1 MIENIETRSEVMIV
15 RMSGALE
22 VSLQQTLKD
31 RLMQIAREQNDLVLD
46 FAKVTFI
53 DSSCLGALVA
63 LTKALREDRGD
74 VKLANLSDDVQSIFQ
89 ITRLDK
95 IFEIF
100 ANADQAV
107 ESYYS
112 KS

>member
-1 MIENIETRSEVMIV
+1 MIENIESRSEVMIV

-46 FAKVTFI
+46 FSKVTFI

-63 LTKALREDRGD
+63 LTKTLRSERGD

-89 ITRLDK
+89 ITRLNK

-100 ANADQAV
+100 ADTDQAV
-107 ESYYS
+107 ESFYS
-112 KS
+112 GS